1 MNWTR
6 STAILLLALL
16 GNFPSRAQDVPPV
29 GQDDGP
35 MPIENLDP
43 ADELGQTNESGQA
56 IESGDT
62 NRISEKGELNQT
74 NGSGR
79 RRRGPY
85 RRGSFRTNAPSPE
98 VSSNPLNDR
107 AASASA
113 SDSNRGP
120 ARPAYEQFKIVTERN
135 IFDPNRAPNRG
146 FAPRPAPAVMHFF
159 TLVGTMSYEKG
170 TFAFFDGTSPEYK
183 KALKP
188 ADTIAAY
195 TITRITP
202 NSVELSAGTNQVELR
217 VGMQMRRSDQDQWIP
232 SGSSQTLAAVPGS
245 VTALVPSSESG
256 VSKSDTSTGEESDVL
271 KRLRLRREQE

>member
-1 MNWTR
+1 MNWFR
-6 STAILLLALL
+6 SIAILLLALL
-16 GNFPSRAQDVPPV
+16 GSFPSRAQDVAPV

-35 MPIENLDP
+35 IPIENLDP
-43 ADELGQTNESGQA
+43 ADELGQTNESGQVV
-56 IESGDT
+56 ESGDT

-85 RRGSFRTNAPSPE
+85 RRGSFRTNAPNPE
-98 VSSNPLNDR
+98 LSSNSVNDR

-113 SDSNRGP
+113 TDSDRGP

-135 IFDPNRAPNRG
+135 IFDPNRAPNRRG
-146 FAPRPAPAVMHFF
+146 PPSPVPTVTHSF

-183 KALKP
+183 KAVKP
-188 ADTIAAY
+188 ADTIATY
-195 TITRITP
+195 TITRITS
-202 NSVELSAGTNQVELR
+202 NSVELSSGTNQVELR

-232 SGSSQTLAAVPGS
+232 SGSSQTLAAAPGS
-245 VTALVPSSESG
+245 ATALIPSSESG
-256 VSKSDTSTGEESDVL
+256 VSKSDTSASEESDIL
-271 KRLRLRREQE
+271 RRLRLRREQE